1 MSGVR
6 STETPDSILERIG
19 DASTVLLLA
28 PSLDSRK
35 DDACLDFLTVTDPPQ
50 ENVLS
55 ITFTQSATDRL
66 RLWDEHIEERPA
78 QTGIISVGE
87 MMRSTTADTST
98 TVQQSVGPLVIE
110 TVSDPS
116 DLTELGMTISSLLT
130 EWNTNNNETVA
141 CFHSITSLIQYADVQ
156 RVFQFL
162 HVLTGKFDSSEVVAH
177 YHMNPSAHDQ
187 QTISTLM
194 PLFDAIVERDE
205 NDEWTVRQ

>member
-28 PSLDSRK
+28 PSLDSCE
-35 DDACLDFLTVTDPPQ
+35 DDACLDLLTVTDPAQ

-55 ITFTQSATDRL
+55 ITFTQSATERVQ
-66 RLWDEHIEERPA
+66 LWDEYIEERPA
-78 QTGIISVGE
+78 QTGIISIGE

-98 TVQQSVGPLVIE
+98 TIQQSAGPLVIE

-116 DLTELGMTISSLLT
+116 DLTDLGMTISSFLS
-130 EWNTNNNETVA
+130 EWDTNDNQTVA
-141 CFHSITSLIQYADVQ
+141 CFHSITSLLQYADVQ
-156 RVFQFL
+156 RVFRFL

-177 YHMNPSAHDQ
+177 YHMDPSAHDQ
-187 QTISTLM
+187 QTISTLT